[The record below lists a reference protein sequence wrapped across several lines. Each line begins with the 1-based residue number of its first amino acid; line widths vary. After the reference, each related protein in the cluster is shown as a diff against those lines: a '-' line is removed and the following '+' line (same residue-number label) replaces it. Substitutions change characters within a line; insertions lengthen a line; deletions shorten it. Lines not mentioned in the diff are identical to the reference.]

1 MQTNQRQTAF
11 KIRISDLL
19 SGKYTSPGGWEPSY
33 INVRGVNVSRANIV
47 GVVVAKQSSEMA
59 GNESIMLDDGS
70 GRISVRSFEQRDF
83 SSIKVGDLV
92 MLIGRPK
99 EYGNEVYIVPEIIKA
114 LSDKRWVDVRK
125 TELGILNKKSD
136 YAQTDEKGTGPME
149 NGFFEDEV
157 KTEDIEKETESP
169 TEKILSMIKD
179 MDKGDGADFD
189 SVIKNSQ
196 VENAETRIKDLL
208 KKGEIFELRPGKL
221 KIL

>member
-33 INVRGVNVSRANIV
+33 ISVGGVNVSRANIM

-70 GRISVRSFEQRDF
+70 GRISVRSFEQKDF
-83 SSIKVGDLV
+83 SGIKVGELV

-114 LSDKRWVDVRK
+114 LSDRRWVDVRK
-125 TELGILNKKSD
+125 AEFGITSKKSD
-136 YAQTDEKGTGPME
+136 YAQTGEKETGPIE
-149 NGFFEDEV
+149 NGFFEDRT
-157 KTEDIEKETESP
+157 KTEDIEKEAESP
-169 TEKILSMIKD
+169 IEKILSMIKD
-179 MDKGDGADFD
+179 MDKGDGSDFD
-189 SVIKNSQ
+189 SVIKNSH
-196 VENAETRIKDLL
+196 VENAEARIKDLL